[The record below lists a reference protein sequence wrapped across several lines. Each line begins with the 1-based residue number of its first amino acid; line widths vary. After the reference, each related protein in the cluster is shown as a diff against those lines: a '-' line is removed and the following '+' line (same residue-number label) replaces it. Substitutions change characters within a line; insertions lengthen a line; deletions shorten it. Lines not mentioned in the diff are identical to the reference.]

1 MSYEYNFYEVF
12 EKMKKVEICARK
24 NWFVETLF
32 ERRSCEWLE
41 ASNMSQFPFS
51 GFPYYR
57 PNPYMMIQQQ
67 QPLYHAQ
74 QHGGQQPHVQQQPV
88 GSQQQN
94 YQQQTLNR
102 DQQQEGQQ
110 LRVIPQS
117 VPNQQQNQEQSQ
129 REQQKDVKEDKEKKK
144 NTRDQWTY
152 GQSKCIVKVK
162 PRYVELFPM

>member
-74 QHGGQQPHVQQQPV
+74 QHGG
-88 GSQQQN
+88 
-94 YQQQTLNR
+94 
-102 DQQQEGQQ
+102 
-110 LRVIPQS
+110 
-117 VPNQQQNQEQSQ
+117 
-129 REQQKDVKEDKEKKK
+129 
-144 NTRDQWTY
+144 
-152 GQSKCIVKVK
+152 
-162 PRYVELFPM
+162 

>member
-88 GSQQQN
+88 ESQQQY

-102 DQQQEGQQ
+102 TQQEGQK
-110 LRVIPQS
+110 LRVIEQP
-117 VPNQQQNQEQSQ
+117 VPNQ
-129 REQQKDVKEDKEKKK
+129 
-144 NTRDQWTY
+144 
-152 GQSKCIVKVK
+152 
-162 PRYVELFPM
+162 